1 MYKYQGI
8 VKATLNQIT
17 NLLVLLL
24 LISFI
29 TSITAITHA
38 QENEACMGGGCYPS
52 TPPQETPN
60 RGGPTVNTTTSD
72 VASNSTIN
80 VQQQNNSTG
89 STP

>member
-1 MYKYQGI
+1 M
-8 VKATLNQIT
+8 NQIT
-17 NLLVLLL
+17 SLLALLL

-38 QENEACMGGGCYPS
+38 QDNEIPCLGGYCAHS
-52 TPPQETPN
+52 PQETPN

-80 VQQQNNSTG
+80 VQQQNSSTG

>member
-1 MYKYQGI
+1 M
-8 VKATLNQIT
+8 NQIT
-17 NLLVLLL
+17 SLLLLLL

-29 TSITAITHA
+29 TSITAIKHD
-38 QENEACMGGGCYPS
+38 QDNPQSCVGGDCYPS

-60 RGGPTVNTTTSD
+60 RGGPTENTTSD

-80 VQQQNNSTG
+80 VQQANSSTG

>member
-1 MYKYQGI
+1 M
-8 VKATLNQIT
+8 NQIT

-29 TSITAITHA
+29 MPVTAITHA
-38 QENEACMGGGCYPS
+38 QDNEIPCLGGYCAHS
-52 TPPQETPN
+52 PQETPN
-60 RGGPTVNTTTSD
+60 RGGPTENTTSD

-80 VQQQNNSTG
+80 VQQQNSSTG

>member
-1 MYKYQGI
+1 
-8 VKATLNQIT
+8 LNQT
-17 NLLVLLL
+17 TDLLVLLL

-60 RGGPTVNTTTSD
+60 RGGPTMNTTSD

-80 VQQQNNSTG
+80 VQQQNSSTG

>member
-1 MYKYQGI
+1 
-8 VKATLNQIT
+8 LNQIT

-38 QENEACMGGGCYPS
+38 QCVGGGCYPS

-60 RGGPTVNTTTSD
+60 RGGPTENTTTSD
-72 VASNSTIN
+72 VTSNSTIN
-80 VQQQNNSTG
+80 VQQQNSSTG

>member
-1 MYKYQGI
+1 
-8 VKATLNQIT
+8 
-17 NLLVLLL
+17 

-38 QENEACMGGGCYPS
+38 QDNPQSCMGGGCYPS

-60 RGGPTVNTTTSD
+60 RGGPTENTTTSD

>member
-1 MYKYQGI
+1 M

-24 LISFI
+24 LISFF
-29 TSITAITHA
+29 TSITTITHA

-60 RGGPTVNTTTSD
+60 RGGPTQNTTSD

-80 VQQQNNSTG
+80 VQQQNSSTG

>member
-1 MYKYQGI
+1 
-8 VKATLNQIT
+8 
-17 NLLVLLL
+17 LL

-29 TSITAITHA
+29 TPFTAITHA
-38 QENEACMGGGCYPS
+38 QDNQQSCMGGDCYPS

-80 VQQQNNSTG
+80 VQQQNSSTG